1 MTVSVLIV
9 DDSPIARK
17 MLRKALP
24 ADWDISIQEAGDG
37 VQAIDIYRQG
47 GVELMFLDLTMP
59 NIDGYGV
66 LEVLQAE
73 GLNCIVIVVSA
84 DVQPQARER
93 GDVVREPRGALG
105 ETHGRDEGV
114 AARRPVE
121 GEILPRLRAGAGGR
135 RAVDDSI

>member
-1 MTVSVLIV
+1 MPVSVLIV

-17 MLRKALP
+17 MMRRSLP
-24 ADWDISIQEAGDG
+24 QDWDITIQEAVDG
-37 VQAIDIYRQG
+37 VQAIDIYRKG

-93 GDVVREPRGALG
+93 VLAMGAIAFIPKPVNP
-105 ETHGRDEGV
+105 EGLQEV
-114 AARRPVE
+114 LRQY
-121 GEILPRLRAGAGGR
+121 GIL
-135 RAVDDSI
+135 V

>member
-24 ADWDISIQEAGDG
+24 ADWDISIHEAGDG

-93 GDVVREPRGALG
+93 VLAMGAIAFIPKPVNP
-105 ETHGRDEGV
+105 EGLQEV
-114 AARRPVE
+114 LKQY
-121 GEILPRLRAGAGGR
+121 GIL
-135 RAVDDSI
+135 V

>member
-93 GDVVREPRGALG
+93 VLAMGAIAFIPKPVNP
-105 ETHGRDEGV
+105 EGLQEV
-114 AARRPVE
+114 LKQY
-121 GEILPRLRAGAGGR
+121 GIL
-135 RAVDDSI
+135 V

>member
-17 MLRKALP
+17 MLRRALP
-24 ADWDISIQEAGDG
+24 PDWDISIQEAADG
-37 VQAIDIYRQG
+37 AQAIDFYRQG

-93 GDVVREPRGALG
+93 VLSMGAIAFIPKPVNPEGLQDVLRQYG
-105 ETHGRDEGV
+105 
-114 AARRPVE
+114 
-121 GEILPRLRAGAGGR
+121 IL
-135 RAVDDSI
+135 V

>member
-93 GDVVREPRGALG
+93 VLSMGAIAFIPKPVNP
-105 ETHGRDEGV
+105 EGLQEV
-114 AARRPVE
+114 LKQY
-121 GEILPRLRAGAGGR
+121 GIL
-135 RAVDDSI
+135 V